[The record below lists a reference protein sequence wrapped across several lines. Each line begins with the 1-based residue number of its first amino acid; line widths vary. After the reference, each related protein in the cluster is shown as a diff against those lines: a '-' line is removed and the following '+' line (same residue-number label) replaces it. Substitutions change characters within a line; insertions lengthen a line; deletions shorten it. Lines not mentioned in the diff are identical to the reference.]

1 MAIPCVS
8 MMASSPL
15 GGTWKV
21 GGDWPPCGCP
31 FPLLELQHI
40 SEVGAQ
46 CCLVGSIGVCGDAF
60 WGYLGRSWNSGRL
73 LHLLLCS
80 HDGDSSK
87 GSVLFGRELLKEL
100 LGDKSTV
107 GPSLHSPW
115 QLRREHLHLQPPLG
129 RSFEGKNKC
138 KRQKSARSRAYPVQ
152 YLAFSYNWQI
162 PGVILKAQCK
172 PWLESRAFLT
182 AWQAHG
188 ELGTQRVGHCDCGD
202 GWTCKFVKSW
212 STWLG
217 WAVL

>member
-1 MAIPCVS
+1 MFPWWQALSLGVHGRWGGIGHP
-8 MMASSPL
+8 AAAPSPYWSCS
-15 GGTWKV
+15 TSV
-21 GGDWPPCGCP
+21 R
-31 FPLLELQHI
+31 
-40 SEVGAQ
+40 
-46 CCLVGSIGVCGDAF
+46 LVLSAALWVCGDAF

-107 GPSLHSPW
+107 GPFFHSPW

-129 RSFEGKNKC
+129 RSFEGKTKC

-152 YLAFSYNWQI
+152 YLAFSCNWQI